1 MGMLSIGS
9 IVQVNVNVI
18 PGAPVIEV
26 GCNKGLI
33 VGSSEVITTEDRV
46 KEYKS
51 LKDVLDG
58 GFELTDP
65 EYLAA
70 KMYFSQT
77 PAPRLVYIG
86 RVDKTEDST
95 ETLVQAVGACME
107 KAPGAYG
114 VYLCGASDA
123 DIDLVAG
130 LLEAEANGLLFFE
143 TSNPDSLVKSPAAPD
158 IFTSLK
164 GKDVKRAFG
173 LYSNTQYAGAALMG
187 SAMGLETGVENS
199 AFTMAYK
206 SLVGVQTEKVTSEQ
220 LNNLLEKNGNVF
232 VLRGQAYKLLQ
243 MGRCVNGISYDDVM
257 YLDMTQNI
265 IEAKVM
271 EVLTGNKAK
280 RPQTDAG
287 MAVILAAVTNA
298 LEYMR
303 DIGYLAEGVWNGDP
317 IKSLMPGDVVP
328 GGFMVFVD
336 SFATLS
342 QADREARKAPPVWV
356 ALKTAGTIESVVIN
370 VNVNL

>member
-1 MGMLSIGS
+1 MGMLSVGS

-18 PGAPVIEV
+18 PGAPVVEV

-33 VGSSEVITTEDRV
+33 IGSSETITTDDRV
-46 KEYKS
+46 KAYKS
-51 LKDVLDG
+51 LKEIVDDG
-58 GFELTDP
+58 FDLESP

-77 PAPRLVYIG
+77 PAPRLLYIG
-86 RVDKTEDST
+86 RIDKTEEST
-95 ETLVQAVGACME
+95 ETVREAIAACLE

-114 VYLCGASDA
+114 VYLCGSSDA
-123 DIDLVAG
+123 DIDQAAA
-130 LLEAEANGLLFFE
+130 LLEAEGSGFLFFE
-143 TSNPDSLVKSPAAPD
+143 TSNPDSLVAVPSAPD

-173 LYSNTQYAGAALMG
+173 IYSNSPYAGAALMG
-187 SAMGLETGVENS
+187 SAMGLENGLENS

-206 SLVGVQTEKVTSEQ
+206 KLVGVQTEKVTAEQ
-220 LNNLLEKNGNVF
+220 LDILLKKNGNIF
-232 VLRGQAYKLLQ
+232 VLRGQAYELLQ
-243 MGRCVNGISYDDVM
+243 MGRCVNGDSYDDVM

-303 DIGYLAEGVWNGDP
+303 DIGYLAEGVWTGEQ
-317 IKSLMPGDVVP
+317 IKTLAPGDVVP
-328 GGFMVFVD
+328 GGFMVFAD